1 MTFFPVSLKALAI
14 LAVAALAGVAVALTR
29 PKPIDS
35 AVLGSEWQCHETAFV
50 ITTCA
55 LRTQRQ
61 AVPALE
67 TTSKRDTLWPDS
79 IAGKHVTHLSSTL
92 AHPLPDCDFHH
103 RQARGRALMSRAL
116 GISGPSM

>member
-35 AVLGSEWQCHETAFV
+35 AVLGSEWQCHKTAFV

-55 LRTQRQ
+55 LRTQSQ
-61 AVPALE
+61 AAPALDNLLV
-67 TTSKRDTLWPDS
+67 TSITGRHGGWP
-79 IAGKHVTHLSSTL
+79 
-92 AHPLPDCDFHH
+92 
-103 RQARGRALMSRAL
+103 
-116 GISGPSM
+116 

>member
-67 TTSKRDTLWPDS
+67 T
-79 IAGKHVTHLSSTL
+79 
-92 AHPLPDCDFHH
+92 
-103 RQARGRALMSRAL
+103 ARADRYIFAPIR
-116 GISGPSM
+116 

>member
-1 MTFFPVSLKALAI
+1 MSLRALAI

-35 AVLGSEWQCHETAFV
+35 AVLGSEWQCHKTAFV

-67 TTSKRDTLWPDS
+67 TTSK
-79 IAGKHVTHLSSTL
+79 VV
-92 AHPLPDCDFHH
+92 F
-103 RQARGRALMSRAL
+103 
-116 GISGPSM
+116 GPIR

>member
-35 AVLGSEWQCHETAFV
+35 AVLGSEWQCHKTAFV

-61 AVPALE
+61 AVPAVE
-67 TTSKRDTLWPDS
+67 T
-79 IAGKHVTHLSSTL
+79 
-92 AHPLPDCDFHH
+92 
-103 RQARGRALMSRAL
+103 ARADRYIFAPIR
-116 GISGPSM
+116 